1 MAWRTHLGENDAN
14 IAASSNIDLNS
25 QQDFSGNKTNGLSS
39 SDSYGLGLQTVNLI
53 SQMWTGYQS
62 LKVQRENNRLQKEAF
77 EFNKDM
83 SLKNFNLA
91 KEDHDRK
98 VRRSNSISR
107 QYANSSK
114 KWKNINNNRKHTQ
127 SPSIAQENA
136 RRQRMNSQGV

>member
-1 MAWRTHLGENDAN
+1 MLGHTYGPFNNQNDAS
-14 IAASSNIDLNS
+14 AAAVSNYKIDAGLGKEKT
-25 QQDFSGNKTNGLSS
+25 SGY
-39 SDSYGLGLQTVNLI
+39 DAYGLGLQTADLI
-53 SQMWTGYQS
+53 AQMWTGYQS
-62 LKVQRENNRLQKEAF
+62 LQVQKENNRLQREAF

-91 KEDHDRK
+91 KEDHDRRVK
-98 VRRSNSISR
+98 KSKLISR

-136 RRQRMNSQGV
+136 RRQRMNSQGA